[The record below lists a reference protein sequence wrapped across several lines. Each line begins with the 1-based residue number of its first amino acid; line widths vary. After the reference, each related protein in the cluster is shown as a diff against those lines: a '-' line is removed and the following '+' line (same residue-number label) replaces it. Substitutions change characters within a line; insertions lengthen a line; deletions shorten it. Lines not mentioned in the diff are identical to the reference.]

1 MGAKYDGT
9 IRIDTRIDTDGFNKG
24 ISKVGNSMRGLGVAL
39 YKTAAGLLVAFA
51 AVAMAVG
58 FIVKGIINLFKS
70 TVDAAGAM
78 VGYAEKVSELK
89 LIFANLKLAVM
100 DAFRPLILFAIPWIQ
115 SVIGWI
121 TNLLSMVSQVVAA
134 LTGQNKVWKSTAKEA
149 AGAAGSA
156 GKLAKNTRKAGE
168 AAEGALAPFDEL
180 NVLQMAKEEPQAGGG
195 GGISSGGEWV
205 QVGEKALG
213 LAAAIKSIFDS
224 IRAFFA
230 PLKEPLESIGD
241 SFGRIWASIKL
252 AAGAVWNDLTPA
264 FVWLRDNALKPL
276 LEAIATIMEKIAT
289 WAEEN
294 PEKMKG
300 VVIALGV
307 IALLLLALISPAA
320 AVIGAILAIIVVIG
334 LLIKYWPEL
343 KKAAIETF
351 QMILQGVISFAKKWL
366 ETWKTT
372 FEILGNL
379 INLFVNAWD
388 TATKAIGK
396 FFTNIFDGIKL
407 TVKTMINSIILAI
420 NNFLSGA
427 VGGINA
433 LILSMNKIPGINI
446 QTLTVPQIPYLAK
459 GAVIPPNA
467 EFLAMLGDQRSGRN
481 IEAPEDLIRQ
491 IVREETAGMGAGQ
504 EITINFAGSLGALV
518 RELKPYIDKANI
530 RTGKSLINGVTS

>member
-1 MGAKYDGT
+1 M
-9 IRIDTRIDTDGFNKG
+9 
-24 ISKVGNSMRGLGVAL
+24 L
-39 YKTAAGLLVAFA
+39 
-51 AVAMAVG
+51 
-58 FIVKGIINLFKS
+58 II
-70 TVDAAGAM
+70 TV
-78 VGYAEKVSELK
+78 V
-89 LIFANLKLAVM
+89 
-100 DAFRPLILFAIPWIQ
+100 
-115 SVIGWI
+115 
-121 TNLLSMVSQVVAA
+121 
-134 LTGQNKVWKSTAKEA
+134 
-149 AGAAGSA
+149 
-156 GKLAKNTRKAGE
+156 
-168 AAEGALAPFDEL
+168 
-180 NVLQMAKEEPQAGGG
+180 
-195 GGISSGGEWV
+195 
-205 QVGEKALG
+205 
-213 LAAAIKSIFDS
+213 
-224 IRAFFA
+224 
-230 PLKEPLESIGD
+230 
-241 SFGRIWASIKL
+241 
-252 AAGAVWNDLTPA
+252 
-264 FVWLRDNALKPL
+264 
-276 LEAIATIMEKIAT
+276 
-289 WAEEN
+289 
-294 PEKMKG
+294 
-300 VVIALGV
+300 
-307 IALLLLALISPAA
+307 
-320 AVIGAILAIIVVIG
+320 G
-334 LLIKYWPEL
+334 LLIKYCPEL